1 VIVDS
6 SALVAI
12 VLAEPG
18 HEVLVQHLA
27 RAPETFRGV
36 LRTGQ
41 SQRRPS
47 RVTAK
52 DAIRPH

>member
-1 VIVDS
+1 MIVDS

-27 RAPETFRGV
+27 RAPARNRMQVPAGTAAAG
-36 LRTGQ
+36 
-41 SQRRPS
+41 SQR
-47 RVTAK
+47 
-52 DAIRPH
+52 